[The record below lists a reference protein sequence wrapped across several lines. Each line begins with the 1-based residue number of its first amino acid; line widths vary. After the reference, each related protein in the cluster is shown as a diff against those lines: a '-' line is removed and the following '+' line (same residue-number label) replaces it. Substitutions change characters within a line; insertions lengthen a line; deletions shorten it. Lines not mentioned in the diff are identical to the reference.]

1 MTDRQPDQLN
11 QTRPRL
17 DRAPRPVP
25 CGNLERPEMTPRLID
40 TVPTLPPRPRDS
52 NKGLFGSVL
61 IVAGSRGMAG
71 AAALCGGA
79 ALRSG
84 AGLVRVATPSEVQPT
99 VASFEP
105 SYMAY
110 PLPCDDDGLIRFDS
124 AKPIIERLQK
134 TASVVAVG
142 PGLGQSDDIRR
153 LVMFLIASCTTPL
166 VIDADGLNAL
176 VGHTEVLSNLTH
188 PVILTPHPGEF
199 ARLTGAS
206 IADVQADRVARATR
220 LASLSESLVVVLKG
234 AGTVVTDGHQ
244 YYINTSGNPGM
255 ATGGTGDVL
264 TGVLAALLAQKMT
277 PFQAAQ
283 LGVFIHGL
291 AGDVAR
297 DQNGEIGLIAGDLV
311 DALPD
316 AFVHAMPDQDLV
328 TLG

>member
-1 MTDRQPDQLN
+1 
-11 QTRPRL
+11 
-17 DRAPRPVP
+17 
-25 CGNLERPEMTPRLID
+25 MTPEPIETL
-40 TVPTLPPRPRDS
+40 PSLPPRPRDS

-61 IVAGSRGMAG
+61 VIAGSRGMAG

-84 AGLVRVATPSEVQPT
+84 AGLVKIATPSEVQPT

-110 PLPCDDDGLIRFDS
+110 PLPCDENGTIQFAS
-124 AKPIIERLQK
+124 ARPIIERLMS

-142 PGLGQSDDIRR
+142 PGLGQSDDIRQ
-153 LVMFLIASCTTPL
+153 LVKFLLTSATKPI

-176 VGHTEVLSNLTH
+176 VGQTELLSSLNH

-199 ARLTGAS
+199 ARLTGATVP
-206 IADVQADRVARATR
+206 DVQSDRISRA
-220 LASLSESLVVVLKG
+220 AKMAALSGPLVVVLKG
-234 AGTVVTDGHQ
+234 AGTVVTDGVK
-244 YYINTSGNPGM
+244 YFINTTGNPGM

-264 TGVLAALLAQKMT
+264 TGVIAALLGQKLA
-277 PFQAAQ
+277 PFDAAQ

-291 AGDVAR
+291 AGDIAR

-316 AFVHAMPDQDLV
+316 AFVHAMPEPDIV
-328 TLG
+328 TLGCE